1 MRVSWVGV
9 PRQEGFLQTSLPGA
23 GVMRLGRG
31 VGEVSSCPLR
41 TDPSSG
47 PWAGITVRLPH
58 AMRLRQDLVQNLG
71 SRWGHQG
78 VQGEAS
84 AVLS

>member
-1 MRVSWVGV
+1 MRMSWVGV
-9 PRQEGFLQTSLPGA
+9 PQQGRFLQISPPGA
-23 GVMRLGRG
+23 GVVGLGRG

-41 TDPSSG
+41 ADPSLG
-47 PWAGITVRLPH
+47 LWAGITGRLPH
-58 AMRLRQDLVQNLG
+58 AMRLRQDLVQNLD